1 MMANFKPGPVP
12 QQQAA
17 TGVPCPRLCAATHQD
32 CPADKGLPSAGE
44 ALSEKAAHPA
54 GPTPHSGEGGETTR
68 RLSGLGTLFDTQT
81 DEPPTS
87 VADWGNIN

>member
-54 GPTPHSGEGGETTR
+54 GPGEGGEMTR